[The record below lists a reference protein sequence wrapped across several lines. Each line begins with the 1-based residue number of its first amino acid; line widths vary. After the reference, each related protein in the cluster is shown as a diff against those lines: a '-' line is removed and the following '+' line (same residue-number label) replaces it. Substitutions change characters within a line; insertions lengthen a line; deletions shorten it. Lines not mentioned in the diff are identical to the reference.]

1 MAKQKLSEFNQ
12 YSIDALKELGGV
24 VVPALKPDV
33 DNYIVDINEFA
44 TQSDIDAEKERAI
57 NADNE
62 LKAELYDIILSGD
75 VNLQTDINNIVFEL
89 QDSKNLSAGPG
100 VGIVETDEA
109 IVISAQDEAP
119 DDGKVYG
126 KQGENWVEV
135 ITEQSD
141 WAETNTASDSYIKN
155 KPEDVPNDDIR
166 YERMNGEWIEA
177 ADSWKTLSEKQDCI
191 GPGIYIGSNNET
203 VEHSIAFGENNIFEL
218 PQFEIETNDT
228 QNLSIGLNNTLN
240 YERPSRA
247 KINTIQLGIE
257 NKIEGLNFTPIET
270 ANFVQSGINS
280 YNIGTKNYISGEGI
294 NIGKFNSADC
304 FGVNIGQYGYASNGS
319 ISLNVSNNSALRG
332 SIVAG
337 SNNKA
342 SFGSYTFGTNS
353 TAMFGSKILGEDSS
367 ATYGSVIIGN
377 TNSANYASTAFGIY
391 NISNNISFIVGTN
404 NTATNRSYVFGNG
417 NNADHSYILGDSNRI
432 VPGLSNHKIIGDNN
446 TALGTVTIIGN
457 GNISP
462 GNDSFIFG
470 HKCYANKSS
479 MVLQP
484 GWAATSADNNS
495 IAINIGGS
503 ESYSSCV
510 DAGSVTIGHNLSATN
525 DSVVIGKHNSASYG
539 STTLGMRNYATS
551 DSTCIGGT
559 TYGPNIT
566 NSATNGSLVI
576 GIGGFG
582 ATGVNYANGNGIIV
596 GSTYRGNNYANG
608 GSLVLSN
615 EGAASA
621 TSCSIAIGKH
631 LIANSE
637 GLAIGSY
644 ISANGG
650 YGFGRYIK
658 VQDESICLNT
668 HNNIASAS
676 NGSLILKS
684 CGAIYRT
691 GATSANNASVIIGG
705 QNVVTNASTAI
716 GAGNYIQNWSIALGN
731 LNIAGFD
738 ETNYELITSEA
749 TMNTHALM
757 LGYNNSV
764 HSKNWGGEWTF
775 KDKTGEYNTAE
786 KYYTQNIVL
795 GSNNKVNNHNSTV
808 IGAGNNVFAS
818 INSACLTANDG
829 YNITAASAVN
839 EGYSVVFG
847 RSNTAGNQFDFIQG
861 KHNILSG
868 TDDVGYNTVFGI
880 NNTLINCSKNTI
892 LGSNNTLTNVS
903 GQTIIGDYSES
914 SDKILII
921 ANGTS
926 TKNSNAMT
934 VDSDGT
940 VSAAKY
946 IQPIINSTVS
956 NITPVPSHTFI
967 DYGSI
972 GTDVTFLLDSI
983 KPGELYNTAFQ
994 FTLTADCN
1002 IILNTNDNR
1011 LLHYDNLPESY
1022 ENGKTYQF
1030 SIINN
1035 CVSIKVYI

>member
-1 MAKQKLSEFNQ
+1 MDKITKVGTKL
-12 YSIDALKELGGV
+12 V
-24 VVPALKPDV
+24 
-33 DNYIVDINEFA
+33 
-44 TQSDIDAEKERAI
+44 
-57 NADNE
+57 
-62 LKAELYDIILSGD
+62 
-75 VNLQTDINNIVFEL
+75 NNILVRNS
-89 QDSKNLSAGPG
+89 DWK
-100 VGIVETDEA
+100 ETDEKSTSY
-109 IVISAQDEAP
+109 IRNKPEDVPSDDKMYVRQNKEWVEIKYDEAP

-141 WAETNTASDSYIKN
+141 WAETNTASGSYIKN
-155 KPEDVPNDDIR
+155 KPEDVPNDDTR
-166 YERMNGEWIEA
+166 YERMNGEWVEA
-177 ADSWKTLSEKQDCI
+177 ADSWKTLSEKQGCI
-191 GPGIYIGSNNET
+191 GSGIYIGSNNET

-218 PQFEIETNDT
+218 PEFEIETNDT

-240 YERPSRA
+240 FERPSSA

-257 NKIEGLNFTPIET
+257 NKIEGLNVTTTE
-270 ANFVQSGINS
+270 ASHFVQAGINS

-294 NIGKFNSADC
+294 NIGKFNSADR
-304 FGVNIGQYGYASNGS
+304 FGVNIGQSGYASNGS
-319 ISLNVSNNSALRG
+319 ISLNVSNNSAIYG

-353 TAMFGSKILGEDSS
+353 TATYGSKILGEDSS
-367 ATYGSVIIGN
+367 AANGSVIIGKDN
-377 TNSANYASTAFGIY
+377 LANYASTAFGIS
-391 NISNNISFIVGTN
+391 NISNNVSFIVGTN
-404 NTATNRSYVFGNG
+404 NSAINRSYVFGNG
-417 NNADHSYILGDSNRI
+417 NNADHSYILGDYNRI
-432 VPGLSNHKIIGDNN
+432 APGSFSNHKIIGDSNS
-446 TALGTVTIIGN
+446 ASGTVTIIGN

-470 HKCYANKSS
+470 HKCYANNAS

-484 GWAATSADNNS
+484 GGYAPTSANGNS
-495 IAINIGGS
+495 IAINIGGNS
-503 ESYSSCV
+503 LYSSYTN
-510 DAGSVTIGHNLSATN
+510 AGSVTIGHNLSATN
-525 DSVVIGKHNSASYG
+525 DSVAVGKYNSASNG
-539 STTLGMRNYATS
+539 AVVLGMKNYAAN

-559 TYGPNIT
+559 TYGATIT
-566 NSATNGSLVI
+566 NSATRGSLII
-576 GIGGFG
+576 GIGAGSNSTG
-582 ATGVNYANGNGIIV
+582 ANYAEDNAIIV

-621 TSCSIAIGKH
+621 EYCSVAIGKT
-631 LIANSE
+631 LSATSE

-644 ISANGG
+644 ISAYGG
-650 YGFGRYIK
+650 YGFGRYIN
-658 VQDESICLNT
+658 VQNESICLNT
-668 HNNIASAS
+668 HDNIASAT

-684 CGAIYRT
+684 CGAYYRT
-691 GATSANNASVIIGG
+691 SATSANNASVIIGG

-738 ETNYELITSEA
+738 ETNYELITSESV
-749 TMNTHALM
+749 MNTHALM
-757 LGYNNSV
+757 LGYNNIV

-818 INSACLTANDG
+818 INSACLTAKDEYG
-829 YNITAASAVN
+829 YYITAASAVN

-880 NNTLINCSKNTI
+880 NNTLTNCSKNTI

-914 SDKILII
+914 SDKILIV

-934 VDSDGT
+934 VDLDGT

-946 IQPIINSTVS
+946 IKPIINSTVS
-956 NITPVPSHTFI
+956 NITQVPSHTFI

-972 GTDVTFLLDSI
+972 GTDVIFLLDSI
-983 KPGELYNTAFQ
+983 KPGELYDTAFQ

-1002 IILNTNDNR
+1002 IVLNTNDNR

-1035 CVSIKVYI
+1035 CVSIRVYV